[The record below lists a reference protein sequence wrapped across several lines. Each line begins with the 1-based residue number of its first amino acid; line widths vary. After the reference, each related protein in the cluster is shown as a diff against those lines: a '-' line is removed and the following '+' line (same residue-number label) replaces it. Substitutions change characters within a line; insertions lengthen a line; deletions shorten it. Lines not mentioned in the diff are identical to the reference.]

1 MIASAILDGPLGT
14 RIPGRVRRVAER
26 AVLNSMRF
34 QPARQHVTVSPGTP
48 TASLAAVG
56 DIALHFPKQV
66 PGGVDPRRVVE
77 GVAPLLRSADLR
89 LGNLETV
96 FTTGLAPDGPAGR
109 WFLSADPRMVETLL
123 AGGFDA
129 VTCANNHALDFGER
143 GLAESL
149 EVLAQHGVRACGA
162 GSTDEDA
169 RAPAL
174 MEARGLRVGM
184 LGYGDFT
191 NREGTPG
198 AGPHPADSEDDR
210 VIADVRRLRERVD
223 LVVLQLHWGQ
233 EVAMHPLLSHR
244 DRARRFAEAGA
255 DVVLCHHAH
264 VIMAV
269 EAWGRSV
276 IAHGLG
282 NFIFGWKP
290 PRGHGWINRAFV
302 LGVHFNAAG
311 VTSAEIIPTGTTEA
325 HGTEVLTGVARREV
339 LGAGHVLAQ
348 KLHDDAYLW
357 RVERDCLI
365 RRTGVHLRRLALL
378 ARQDDEAGVA
388 ERTALLRS
396 PHQQR
401 LFAALRS
408 RPIDGGPELA
418 AYLERV
424 AESADSPR
432 AALAAAHEAARDPV
446 ARLRRN
452 LLAISRPEEKKLGR
466 VP

>member
-1 MIASAILDGPLGT
+1 MIAHAILDGPLGG

-26 AVLNSMRF
+26 AVLHSMRF
-34 QPARQHVTVSPGTP
+34 HPARRHVTVSPDTP
-48 TASLAAVG
+48 TASLVAVG
-56 DIALHFPKQV
+56 DIALHFPKEV
-66 PGGVDPRRVVE
+66 PGGIDPRSVVD
-77 GVAPLLRSADLR
+77 GVAALFRSADLR
-89 LGNLETV
+89 VGNLETV
-96 FTTGLAPDGPAGR
+96 FTTATAPSGPAGR

-149 EVLAQHGVRACGA
+149 DVLAQHGIRACGA
-162 GSTDEDA
+162 GSTDEEA

-174 MEARGLRVGM
+174 MQARGLRVGM
-184 LGYGDFT
+184 LGYCDFT
-191 NREGTPG
+191 NVEGKPG
-198 AGPHPADSEDDR
+198 AGPHPADSADER
-210 VIADVRRLRERVD
+210 VLADVRRLRERVD

-233 EVAMHPLLSHR
+233 ELAMHPLLSHR

-269 EAWGRSV
+269 EAWGKSV

-290 PRGHGWINRAFV
+290 PLGHWWSNRAFV
-302 LGVHFNAAG
+302 LKVRFNAAG
-311 VTSAEIIPTGTTEA
+311 VTSAEIIPTATTEE
-325 HGTEVLTGVARREV
+325 HGTVLLTGGARREV
-339 LGAGHVLAQ
+339 LGAGHVLAE
-348 KLHDDAYLW
+348 KLHDDAWLW

-365 RRTGVHLRRLALL
+365 RRTGVHLRRLA
-378 ARQDDEAGVA
+378 RREDEASAA
-388 ERTALLRS
+388 ERAALLRA
-396 PHQQR
+396 PHHQR
-401 LFAALRS
+401 LLAALRS
-408 RPIDGGPELA
+408 RPIEGGPELA

-432 AALAAAHEAARDPV
+432 AALAAAREAAREPV
-446 ARLRRN
+446 ARLHRN
-452 LLAISRPEEKKLGR
+452 LLAITLPAGKKVGR